1 MNSKDL
7 YHAVNKVD
15 DDILE
20 RSETTKRGH
29 NWLKW
34 AAMAA
39 CLSLVIGG
47 GIFWKNSRQTG
58 PGGLPMLHIQDSA
71 QAGMGFEGVLCY
83 DMDELDNG
91 NPWREDMVFSTLP
104 VFENLAYNLFGN
116 PAGLKESAIL
126 ERLEAA
132 CAALEMENTEL
143 KYDRSGI
150 KVISITAEADG
161 MVVTVGANGEV
172 NVNYENG
179 LALPEHLHF
188 TRYDTST
195 SRQEAEEVMAYFV
208 QQFSELISFEQP
220 EIVLSGDYSM
230 WNSYDQEGNY
240 LTEPR
245 FEWEYI
251 LYEGAGDETEDLLNY
266 KMQFVQ
272 FYPDDEGRL
281 SIIRIHDA
289 LSCAKKLGDYPI
301 ITVAEAR
308 DCLLEGNYITSVPYE
323 IEDETLIK
331 KEELVYR
338 SGDREKTLMPY
349 YRFYVEL
356 PEMRRENGP
365 TDFGAYYVPAVKP
378 EYISNMPLWD
388 GRIN

>member
-7 YHAVNKVD
+7 YNAINKVD

-20 RSETTKRGH
+20 RSETTKRRH

-47 GIFWKNSRQTG
+47 GIFWKSSRQTG
-58 PGGLPMLHIQDSA
+58 PGGLPMLNIQDIA
-71 QAGMGFEGVLCY
+71 QGGMGFEGVLCY
-83 DMDELDNG
+83 DMDEIDNG
-91 NPWREDMVFSTLP
+91 NPWREDMTFSTLP
-104 VFENLAYNLFGN
+104 VFENLAYHS
-116 PAGLKESAIL
+116 AGEPTGLPENSIL
-126 ERLEAA
+126 ERLETAY
-132 CAALEMENTEL
+132 AALGLQDAEL
-143 KYDRSGI
+143 EYEHNGA
-150 KVISITAEADG
+150 KVTSITAKTGDITVTAG
-161 MVVTVGANGEV
+161 ANGVVTVDFKD
-172 NVNYENG
+172 G
-179 LALPEHLHF
+179 LALPEHLNF
-188 TRYDTST
+188 TWYDT
-195 SRQEAEEVMAYFV
+195 SRQEAEEAMAYFI
-208 QQFSELISFEQP
+208 QQFSELISFEKP
-220 EIVLSGDYSM
+220 EIVLSGTYIM
-230 WNSYDQEGNY
+230 WNDYDQAGNY
-240 LTEPR
+240 LTEVR
-245 FEWEYI
+245 FEREYI
-251 LYEGAGDETEDLLNY
+251 LYEGVGDETEDLLNY

-272 FYPDDEGRL
+272 FCPDDEGRL
-281 SIIRIHDA
+281 SIIRIHDD
-289 LSCAKKLGDYPI
+289 LSCANKLGDYPI
-301 ITVAEAR
+301 ITAAEAR

-338 SGDREKTLMPY
+338 SSVLEKTLMPY

>member
-7 YHAVNKVD
+7 YHAINKVD

-20 RSETTKRGH
+20 RSETTKRRH

-47 GIFWKNSRQTG
+47 GIFWKSSRQTG
-58 PGGLPMLHIQDSA
+58 PGGLPMLHIQGNT
-71 QAGMGFEGVLCY
+71 QGGMGFEGVLCY
-83 DMDELDNG
+83 DIDEIDNG

-104 VFENLAYNLFGN
+104 VFENLAYHSAGE
-116 PAGLKESAIL
+116 PVGLKESSIL

-132 CAALEMENTEL
+132 CAALGLENAERE
-143 KYDRSGI
+143 YERNGA
-150 KVISITAEADG
+150 KVISITAEASG
-161 MVVTVGANGEV
+161 MAVTVGANGEV
-172 NVNYENG
+172 TVNFKDG
-179 LALPEHLHF
+179 LALPEQLNF
-188 TRYDTST
+188 TWHDTS
-195 SRQEAEEVMAYFV
+195 RHEAEEVMAYFI
-208 QQFSELISFEQP
+208 QQFSELISFEEP
-220 EIVLSGDYSM
+220 EIVLSGDYIM
-230 WNSYDQEGNY
+230 WNDYDQEGNY
-240 LTEPR
+240 ITEVR
-245 FEWEYI
+245 FDREYI

-289 LSCAKKLGDYPI
+289 LSCANKLGDYPI
-301 ITVAEAR
+301 ITAAEAR

-338 SGDREKTLMPY
+338 SSVLEKTLMPY

>member
-7 YHAVNKVD
+7 YHAINKVD

-20 RSETTKRGH
+20 RSETTKRRH

-39 CLSLVIGG
+39 CLGLVIGG
-47 GIFWKNSRQTG
+47 GIFWKSSRQTG
-58 PGGLPMLHIQDSA
+58 PGGLPMLHIQDNT
-71 QAGMGFEGVLCY
+71 QGGMGFEGVLCY
-83 DMDELDNG
+83 DIDEIDNG

-104 VFENLAYNLFGN
+104 VFENLAYHSAGE
-116 PAGLKESAIL
+116 PVGLKESSIL

-132 CAALEMENTEL
+132 CAALGLENAEREYERNGT
-143 KYDRSGI
+143 
-150 KVISITAEADG
+150 KVISITAEASG
-161 MVVTVGANGEV
+161 IAVTVGANGEV
-172 NVNYENG
+172 TVNFKDG
-179 LALPEHLHF
+179 LALPEQLNF
-188 TRYDTST
+188 TWHDTS
-195 SRQEAEEVMAYFV
+195 RHEAEEVMAYFI
-208 QQFSELISFEQP
+208 QKFSQLISFEEP
-220 EIVLSGDYSM
+220 EIVLSGDYIM
-230 WNSYDQEGNY
+230 WNDYDQEGNY
-240 LTEPR
+240 ITEVR
-245 FEWEYI
+245 FDREYI

-289 LSCAKKLGDYPI
+289 LSCANKLGDYPI
-301 ITVAEAR
+301 ITAAEAR
-308 DCLLEGNYITSVPYE
+308 DCLLEGNYITDVPYE

-338 SGDREKTLMPY
+338 SSVLEKTLMPY

>member
-7 YHAVNKVD
+7 YHAINKVD

-20 RSETTKRGH
+20 RSETTKRRH

-47 GIFWKNSRQTG
+47 GIFWKSSRQTG
-58 PGGLPMLHIQDSA
+58 PGGLPMLHIQGNT
-71 QAGMGFEGVLCY
+71 QGGMGFEGVLCY
-83 DMDELDNG
+83 DIDEIDNG

-104 VFENLAYNLFGN
+104 VFENLAYHSAGE
-116 PAGLKESAIL
+116 PVGLKESSIL

-132 CAALEMENTEL
+132 CAALGLENAERE
-143 KYDRSGI
+143 YERNGA
-150 KVISITAEADG
+150 KVISITAEASG
-161 MVVTVGANGEV
+161 MAVTVGANGEV
-172 NVNYENG
+172 TVNFKDG
-179 LALPEHLHF
+179 LALPEQLNF
-188 TRYDTST
+188 TWHDTS
-195 SRQEAEEVMAYFV
+195 RHEAEEVMAYFI
-208 QQFSELISFEQP
+208 QQFSELISFEEP
-220 EIVLSGDYSM
+220 EIVLSGDYIM
-230 WNSYDQEGNY
+230 WNDYDQEGNY
-240 LTEPR
+240 ITEVR
-245 FEWEYI
+245 FDREYI

-266 KMQFVQ
+266 KMQFMQ

-289 LSCAKKLGDYPI
+289 LSCANKLGDYPI
-301 ITVAEAR
+301 ITAAEAR

-338 SGDREKTLMPY
+338 SSVLEKTLMPY

-388 GRIN
+388 GKIN

>member
-7 YHAVNKVD
+7 YHAINKVD

-20 RSETTKRGH
+20 RSETTKRRH

-39 CLSLVIGG
+39 CLGLVIGG
-47 GIFWKNSRQTG
+47 GIFWKSSRQTG
-58 PGGLPMLHIQDSA
+58 PGGLPMLHIQDNT
-71 QAGMGFEGVLCY
+71 QGGMGFEGVLCY
-83 DMDELDNG
+83 DIDEIDNG

-104 VFENLAYNLFGN
+104 VFENLAYHSAGE
-116 PAGLKESAIL
+116 PVGLKESSIL
-126 ERLEAA
+126 KRLEAA
-132 CAALEMENTEL
+132 CAALGLENAERE
-143 KYDRSGI
+143 YERNGA
-150 KVISITAEADG
+150 KVISITAEAGG
-161 MVVTVGANGEV
+161 MTVTVGANGEV
-172 NVNYENG
+172 TVNFKDG
-179 LALPEHLHF
+179 LALPEQLNF
-188 TRYDTST
+188 TWHDTS
-195 SRQEAEEVMAYFV
+195 RHEAEEVMAYFI
-208 QQFSELISFEQP
+208 QKFSQLISFEEP
-220 EIVLSGDYSM
+220 EIVLSGDYIM
-230 WNSYDQEGNY
+230 WNDYDQEGNY
-240 LTEPR
+240 ITEVR
-245 FEWEYI
+245 FDREYI

-289 LSCAKKLGDYPI
+289 LSCANKLGDYPI
-301 ITVAEAR
+301 ITAAEAR
-308 DCLLEGNYITSVPYE
+308 DCLLEGNYITCVPYE

-338 SGDREKTLMPY
+338 SSVLEKTLMPY

>member
-7 YHAVNKVD
+7 YHAINKVD

-39 CLSLVIGG
+39 CLGLVIGG

-58 PGGLPMLHIQDSA
+58 PGGLLMLHIQDNT
-71 QAGMGFEGVLCY
+71 QGGMGFEGVLCY
-83 DMDELDNG
+83 DIDEIDNG

-104 VFENLAYNLFGN
+104 VFENLAYHSAGE
-116 PAGLKESAIL
+116 PVGLKESSIL

-132 CAALEMENTEL
+132 CAALGLENAERE
-143 KYDRSGI
+143 YERNGA
-150 KVISITAEADG
+150 KVISITAEASG
-161 MVVTVGANGEV
+161 MAVTVGANGEV
-172 NVNYENG
+172 TVNFKDG
-179 LALPEHLHF
+179 LALPEQLNF
-188 TRYDTST
+188 TWHDTS
-195 SRQEAEEVMAYFV
+195 RHEAEEVMAYFI
-208 QQFSELISFEQP
+208 QKFSQLIRFEEP
-220 EIVLSGDYSM
+220 EIVLSGDYIM
-230 WNSYDQEGNY
+230 WNDYDQEGNY
-240 LTEPR
+240 ITEVR
-245 FEWEYI
+245 FDREYI

-289 LSCAKKLGDYPI
+289 LSCANKLGDYPI
-301 ITVAEAR
+301 ITAAEAW
-308 DCLLEGNYITSVPYE
+308 DCLLEGNYITGVPYE

-338 SGDREKTLMPY
+338 SSVLEKTLMPY

-388 GRIN
+388 GRTN

>member
-7 YHAVNKVD
+7 YHAINKVD

-20 RSETTKRGH
+20 RSETTKRRH

-39 CLSLVIGG
+39 CLGLVIGG
-47 GIFWKNSRQTG
+47 GIFWKSSRQTG
-58 PGGLPMLHIQDSA
+58 PGGLPMLHIQDNT
-71 QAGMGFEGVLCY
+71 QGGMGFEGVLCY
-83 DMDELDNG
+83 DIDEIDNG

-104 VFENLAYNLFGN
+104 VFENLAYHSAGE
-116 PAGLKESAIL
+116 PVGLKESSIL
-126 ERLEAA
+126 KRLEAA
-132 CAALEMENTEL
+132 CAALGLENAERE
-143 KYDRSGI
+143 YERNGA
-150 KVISITAEADG
+150 KVISITAEAG
-161 MVVTVGANGEV
+161 SMTVTVGANGEV
-172 NVNYENG
+172 TVNFKDG
-179 LALPEHLHF
+179 LALPEQLNF
-188 TRYDTST
+188 TWHDTS
-195 SRQEAEEVMAYFV
+195 RHEAEEVMAYFI
-208 QQFSELISFEQP
+208 QKFSKLISFEEP
-220 EIVLSGDYSM
+220 EIVLSGDYIM
-230 WNSYDQEGNY
+230 WNDYDQEGNY
-240 LTEPR
+240 ITEVR
-245 FEWEYI
+245 FDREYI

-289 LSCAKKLGDYPI
+289 LSCANKLGNYPI
-301 ITVAEAR
+301 ITAAEAR
-308 DCLLEGNYITSVPYE
+308 DCLLEGNYITGVPYE

-338 SGDREKTLMPY
+338 SSVLEKTLMPY

>member
-1 MNSKDL
+1 
-7 YHAVNKVD
+7 
-15 DDILE
+15 
-20 RSETTKRGH
+20 
-29 NWLKW
+29 
-34 AAMAA
+34 
-39 CLSLVIGG
+39 
-47 GIFWKNSRQTG
+47 
-58 PGGLPMLHIQDSA
+58 MLNIQDIA
-71 QAGMGFEGVLCY
+71 QGGMGFEGVLCY
-83 DMDELDNG
+83 DMDEIDNG
-91 NPWREDMVFSTLP
+91 NPWREDMTFSTLP
-104 VFENLAYNLFGN
+104 VFENLAYHS
-116 PAGLKESAIL
+116 AGEPVGLPENSIL
-126 ERLEAA
+126 ERLETA
-132 CAALEMENTEL
+132 CAALGLKDAEL
-143 KYDRSGI
+143 EYERSGA
-150 KVISITAEADG
+150 KVTSITAEAGDIT
-161 MVVTVGANGEV
+161 VTAGANGEV
-172 NVNYENG
+172 TVNFKDG
-179 LALPEHLHF
+179 LALPEQLNF
-188 TRYDTST
+188 TWCDTSH
-195 SRQEAEEVMAYFV
+195 QEAEEAMAYFTR
-208 QQFSELISFEQP
+208 QFSELLGFEKP
-220 EIVLSGDYSM
+220 EIVLSGSYIM
-230 WNSYDQEGNY
+230 WNDYDQEGNY

-338 SGDREKTLMPY
+338 SSALEKTLMPY

-365 TDFGAYYVPAVKP
+365 TDFGAYYVPAVRP

-388 GRIN
+388 GEIN